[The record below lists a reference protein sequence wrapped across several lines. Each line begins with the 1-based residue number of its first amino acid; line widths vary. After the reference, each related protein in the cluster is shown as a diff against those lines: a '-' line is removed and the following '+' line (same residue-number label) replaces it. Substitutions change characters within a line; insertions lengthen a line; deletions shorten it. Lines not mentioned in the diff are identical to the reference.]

1 MSPKSGRSK
10 PALDYEVCPLSPTRE
25 RVRVREIES
34 DAHKALKAHVE
45 NHPDLVGLDSS
56 ATSEQ
61 EYYFRTPLGER
72 IGDHVDVIFWGG
84 GVDSTVVEVE
94 LEGEGYVLVGVH
106 QAIKYRALAAAELSL
121 PNVGPSTR
129 VRAFVVGLRDR
140 LSGSAGRCRSLRD
153 RTSQNP
159 CGPSSAA

>member
-1 MSPKSGRSK
+1 M
-10 PALDYEVCPLSPTRE
+10 
-25 RVRVREIES
+25 REIES

-129 VRAFVVGLRDR
+129 VRAFVVGLRRSR
-140 LSGSAGRCRSLRD
+140 LTRC
-153 RTSQNP
+153 QCP
-159 CGPSSAA
+159 

>member
-72 IGDHVDVIFWGG
+72 RERVSDAPLPAGE
-84 GVDSTVVEVE
+84 DSG
-94 LEGEGYVLVGVH
+94 EGEVL
-106 QAIKYRALAAAELSL
+106 
-121 PNVGPSTR
+121 
-129 VRAFVVGLRDR
+129 
-140 LSGSAGRCRSLRD
+140 
-153 RTSQNP
+153 
-159 CGPSSAA
+159 